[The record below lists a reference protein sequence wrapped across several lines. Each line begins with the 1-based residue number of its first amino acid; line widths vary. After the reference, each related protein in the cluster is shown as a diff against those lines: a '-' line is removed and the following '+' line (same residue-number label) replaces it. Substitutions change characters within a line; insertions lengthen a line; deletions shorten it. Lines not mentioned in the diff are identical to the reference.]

1 MITRMRI
8 YGHGSATMPGI
19 ALGRVSVDLNAL
31 AVLCHGW
38 RNPARTARE
47 VEPAAPR
54 RWYSPLLR
62 WTQPMARLA

>member
-1 MITRMRI
+1 VITRTRI

-31 AVLCHGW
+31 AVLCYGW
-38 RNPARTARE
+38 RNPARTERE
-47 VEPAAPR
+47 LSTAAR

-62 WTQPMARLA
+62 WTRPMARVA